1 MTVLDESPQF
11 KPGAAGWKGMTDEAT
26 PADEFAPP
34 NAAQPSTPA
43 EESRLP
49 PLGLAIS
56 VVVLTLVAF
65 LQVLLFSDIGFGIE
79 VFNALGPRGAL
90 DNMTE
95 ELNVDFVVW
104 SLLLVLYLLDAE
116 HWTSCMGRFFFLS
129 GLSLA
134 GCAVFFSAML
144 SSEATPQ
151 WALAAVTL
159 LLPVSASIIRAF
171 LFDSHVPPHV
181 ILRVF
186 SIAFAVAATLVL
198 IAWGS
203 WVGSG
208 NLYTEANRNV
218 LAMALHCPR
227 PPLDVTTTLNVTATL
242 NITASLNVTT
252 MLNVIAGGSKTDD
265 DGRACLLTVAL
276 LWACPLILSMGCFL
290 FACIF
295 FLFGRFMQKSPE
307 LAAQVGLKAGFV
319 AIACGVWVGFSFNG
333 FSSKLFHSL
342 VVLLFTVLWVVAGI
356 LVSTLGWKWFVS
368 SSENSDAV
376 LGMKRR
382 LNQYDALK
390 GAVVLMGLPLLVP
403 YLMVHTVKQFFRRA
417 RGHAASSGPLTGE
430 ATVILLELKRWAWV
444 SVLSW
449 TSLWCWLAW
458 GSLYIPVLTNIVV
471 AYFIQLLAPL
481 NWAIVSFLFL
491 ALGFVMCL
499 NPFFP
504 GPVFYL
510 MGGVLLVPLCDHSD
524 SRTILIATILIAT
537 IWTLVRPRIQRF
549 RLYRPG
555 DSHPPIRL
563 DAPALLHDEVCLSG
577 RLPEDLWRVDGRKP
591 SDALDC
597 GAELDADAR
606 RALRPLPARPL
617 SRQDCRRVRG
627 SGLARGRLLWHRA
640 QDAWR
645 RVAVH
650 LLGDARSDAHLHLD
664 RAHTGD
670 GPLDLLRRHLGW
682 LLAFGNLADH
692 DL

>member
-1 MTVLDESPQF
+1 MFGKLISERQARANVPVLYLKGKGREGGLCSLRLPSPARWDESRMTLLEESPQF
-11 KPGAAGWKGMTDEAT
+11 KPGTAGWKEVTDEAT
-26 PADEFAPP
+26 PADELAPS

-43 EESRLP
+43 EDSRLP

-90 DNMTE
+90 DKITE
-95 ELNVDFVVW
+95 EVDVDVVVW

-129 GLSLA
+129 GLSLV
-134 GCAVFFSAML
+134 GCTVLFSAML

-198 IAWGS
+198 IAWGV

-218 LAMALHCPR
+218 LAMALHCPHL
-227 PPLDVTTTLNVTATL
+227 PLNVTTTFNVTAT
-242 NITASLNVTT
+242 LNVTT
-252 MLNVIAGGSKTDD
+252 MLNVMAGGSKTDD

-295 FLFGRFMQKSPE
+295 FSFGRFMQKSPE

-342 VVLLFTVLWVVAGI
+342 VVLLFTVLWVFAGI
-356 LVSTLGWKWFVS
+356 LVSTLGWKWFVT
-368 SSENSDAV
+368 SSENSNAV

-382 LNQYDALK
+382 LNEYDALK
-390 GAVVLMGLPLLVP
+390 GAVVLLGLPLLVP
-403 YLMVHTVKQFFRRA
+403 YLMVHTVKQFFRHVR
-417 RGHAASSGPLTGE
+417 RHAASSGPLTGE
-430 ATVILLELKRWAWV
+430 ATVILLELKRWSWV

-458 GSLYIPVLTNIVV
+458 GSLYIPVLTNLVV

-481 NWAIVSFLFL
+481 HWALVSFLFL
-491 ALGFVMCL
+491 ALGFVMFL

-510 MGGVLLVPLCDHSD
+510 MGGVLLVPLCDQAFTFTFSVHIHSH
-524 SRTILIATILIAT
+524 SCPCATKHSTVLSLQVRRQSSSHSCGRSYSAT
-537 IWTLVRPRIQRF
+537 
-549 RLYRPG
+549 
-555 DSHPPIRL
+555 
-563 DAPALLHDEVCLSG
+563 
-577 RLPEDLWRVDGRKP
+577 
-591 SDALDC
+591 
-597 GAELDADAR
+597 
-606 RALRPLPARPL
+606 
-617 SRQDCRRVRG
+617 
-627 SGLARGRLLWHRA
+627 
-640 QDAWR
+640 
-645 RVAVH
+645 
-650 LLGDARSDAHLHLD
+650 
-664 RAHTGD
+664 
-670 GPLDLLRRHLGW
+670 
-682 LLAFGNLADH
+682 
-692 DL
+692 

>member
-1 MTVLDESPQF
+1 MKPEGTLSNFSRFTQSWCEPFLSHETFVRRDSTSGTASGMASGMTLLDESPQF
-11 KPGAAGWKGMTDEAT
+11 KPGAAGWEGMTDEATPADDEAT
-26 PADEFAPP
+26 PADEFAPS

-265 DGRACLLTVAL
+265 NGRACLLTVAL

-376 LGMKRR
+376 LGLKRR
-382 LNQYDALK
+382 LNEYDALK

-403 YLMVHTVKQFFRRA
+403 YLMVHTVKQFFRHA

-481 NWAIVSFLFL
+481 NWALVSFLFL
-491 ALGFVMCL
+491 ALGFVMFL

-510 MGGVLLVPLCDHSD
+510 MGGVLLVPLCDQAFNGSV
-524 SRTILIATILIAT
+524 STGPETVILPFV
-537 IWTLVRPRIQRF
+537 WTL
-549 RLYRPG
+549 
-555 DSHPPIRL
+555 
-563 DAPALLHDEVCLSG
+563 LLCYMMKFAS
-577 RLPEDLWRVDGRKP
+577 
-591 SDALDC
+591 
-597 GAELDADAR
+597 
-606 RALRPLPARPL
+606 
-617 SRQDCRRVRG
+617 Q
-627 SGLARGRLLWHRA
+627 
-640 QDAWR
+640 
-645 RVAVH
+645 VACH
-650 LLGDARSDAHLHLD
+650 
-664 RAHTGD
+664 
-670 GPLDLLRRHLGW
+670 
-682 LLAFGNLADH
+682 
-692 DL
+692 